1 MTSISTSN
9 SWSTYKSRRR
19 RRTLLRGCTRCFRW
33 SVMCTSTGRQWGWCT
48 ASGKADNR
56 ELSLAFSAAQTSNW
70 HRTEACIW
78 LPRIWCHP
86 WANILSLETG
96 RQKNFSSLPF
106 PWCSLLNS
114 SSSSTGI
121 SFFPLLLFCNKVLSS
136 GTLNPK
142 PNLQEFLFFLWISF
156 VDSVFC
162 VDFNYTNVQSWCPE

>member
-19 RRTLLRGCTRCFRW
+19 RPTLLGGCTRCFRW

-96 RQKNFSSLPF
+96 KQKNFSSLPF
-106 PWCSLLNS
+106 PSLPFLPTCVDGFAEQQQQQQQQQHRS
-114 SSSSTGI
+114 
-121 SFFPLLLFCNKVLSS
+121 LFLSS
-136 GTLNPK
+136 AAILQQGFVFRNPK
-142 PNLQEFLFFLWISF
+142 P
-156 VDSVFC
+156 
-162 VDFNYTNVQSWCPE
+162 